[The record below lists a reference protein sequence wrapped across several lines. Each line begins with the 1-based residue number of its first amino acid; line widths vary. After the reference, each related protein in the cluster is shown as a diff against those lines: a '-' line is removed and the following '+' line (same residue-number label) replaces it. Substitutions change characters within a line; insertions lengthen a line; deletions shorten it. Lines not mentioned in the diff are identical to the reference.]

1 MVTPTLPAGAL
12 VALATPTTPMGEPDL
27 EALDRLL
34 EHVVSGG
41 VAGISPCGSTGE
53 GARLTAHQ
61 RLAVTARVIDRTAGL
76 PVIAGVPVSAVPD
89 AEAELRQLHDL
100 GARAA
105 LVAPPAYFP
114 MTEAE
119 VEAFYRRLA
128 DGSPIPL
135 VLYNIPAFTRI
146 PVQARTI
153 GRLASH
159 PNVVGLKDSSR
170 DLEYLQAAVG
180 AVRSEAIED
189 FRIYTGTDTLLVA
202 SSLEGADGSIAA
214 SANLVPELAVQ
225 ILNLISTD
233 LPRAIELQRRLAGI
247 VASCR
252 KGTPPAGWKAALS
265 LLGLCTPLP
274 VAPALPLPEDA
285 IEQLRQELLGV
296 LLHEPAESGAAG

>member
-12 VALATPTTPMGEPDL
+12 VALATPTTLAGEPDL
-27 EALDRLL
+27 EAIERLV

-53 GARLTAHQ
+53 GARLTARQ
-61 RLAVTARVIDRTAGL
+61 RRGVTAHVIDRARGL
-76 PVIAGVPVSAVPD
+76 PVIGGVPVSAVPD
-89 AEAELRQLHDL
+89 AEAELRGLHDL

-114 MTEAE
+114 MTETE
-119 VEAFYRRLA
+119 VEAFYGRLA
-128 DGSPIPL
+128 DNSPVPL
-135 VLYNIPAFTRI
+135 VLYNIPAFTRV
-146 PVQARTI
+146 PVPAQTV

-180 AVRSEAIED
+180 AVRNAAAED

-202 SSLEGADGSIAA
+202 SSLAGADGSIAA
-214 SANLVPELAVQ
+214 SANLVPELGAQ
-225 ILNLISTD
+225 ILELVSTD

-252 KGTPPAGWKAALS
+252 RGTPPAGWKAALS
-265 LLGLCTPLP
+265 LLGIGTAAP
-274 VAPALPLPEDA
+274 VPPALPLPDDA

-296 LLHEPAESGAAG
+296 LRHEPVEAE